1 MFPDHSLM
9 PKEAIRLAALGL
21 LAEAPRSYSDLANA
35 MRSFISH
42 VIGPNLDLM
51 GSSIQML
58 CVEGLA
64 EEYSCPEAAA
74 TPAAN
79 PTANPTAAT
88 PGRDSMLRITDS
100 GREQLQSLLLASIR
114 TPFNDVNKL
123 VLALKMRFFASLSAD
138 DKARQIALI
147 EVALEEEIARLE
159 ALCRERLSESGARDM
174 LARWL
179 THDLDQ
185 LRASLD
191 WFRAL
196 ESA

>member
-35 MRSFISH
+35 MRNFISH

-64 EEYSCPEAAA
+64 EEYSRPDA
-74 TPAAN
+74 
-79 PTANPTAAT
+79 TANPTAAT

>member
-35 MRSFISH
+35 MRNFISH

-64 EEYSCPEAAA
+64 EEYSRPEAAA
-74 TPAAN
+74 NPAAN
-79 PTANPTAAT
+79 PTAAS

-159 ALCRERLSESGARDM
+159 ALCRERLSENGARDM